1 MGWRCAPGQSTRDA
15 PTKRPE
21 TTKTLEQ
28 QTDPLDTRI
37 DRPPRCCSFCC
48 PPGLRCRAAWRVP
61 HRRRPPGSAG
71 RACGILRRVLRLLAL
86 PLRLVVDV
94 VRRGG
99 GSRSPL
105 PDRSPSTK
113 EAATP
118 VRGGRA
124 GKYDEALTQLVAR
137 RPGVTVAQAAEE
149 LGVDAT
155 ALYPPIRRLE
165 AAGALVKLG
174 RELHPPR

>member
-1 MGWRCAPGQSTRDA
+1 M
-15 PTKRPE
+15 
-21 TTKTLEQ
+21 
-28 QTDPLDTRI
+28 
-37 DRPPRCCSFCC
+37 
-48 PPGLRCRAAWRVP
+48 
-61 HRRRPPGSAG
+61 
-71 RACGILRRVLRLLAL
+71 LRLLAL
-86 PLRLVVDV
+86 PLRLVGVVVDV

-105 PDRSPSTK
+105 PDRAPSTK